1 MLKHLF
7 TYPMDFKI
15 YNMKKSILILFS
27 LFSFSI
33 AFAQSGYNLEFS
45 QAILVESST
54 MTVPSG
60 KVWKVVSV
68 QRSNHGNGGVKIN
81 INGLDVSVGGATSD
95 GVATGS
101 FPIWLPAGST
111 ISTGIYVHFIS
122 VVEFNL
128 ISN

>member
-1 MLKHLF
+1 
-7 TYPMDFKI
+7 
-15 YNMKKSILILFS
+15 MKKSILILFS
-27 LFSFSI
+27 LFTFSI

-45 QAILVESST
+45 QAILVENST

-68 QRSNHGNGGVKIN
+68 QRDDISAFNARID
-81 INGLDVSVGGATSD
+81 INGSEIYVGGGYQD
-95 GVATGS
+95 GVTQHQRVS
-101 FPIWLPAGST
+101 KFSETFPIWLPSGST
-111 ISTGIYVHFIS
+111 IKAGTGIQFVS

>member
-1 MLKHLF
+1 
-7 TYPMDFKI
+7 
-15 YNMKKSILILFS
+15 MKKIILILFS
-27 LFSFSI
+27 LFTFSI

-45 QAILVESST
+45 QAILVDNST

-68 QRSNHGNGGVKIN
+68 QRTGTQGAVEIN
-81 INGLDVSVGGATSD
+81 INGQNVYVGGASYD
-95 GVATGS
+95 GTATGS

-111 ISTGIYVHFIS
+111 ISAETYVHFIS

>member
-1 MLKHLF
+1 
-7 TYPMDFKI
+7 
-15 YNMKKSILILFS
+15 MKKTILILFS
-27 LFSFSI
+27 LFSCSI

-45 QAILVESST
+45 QAILVENST

-68 QRSNHGNGGVKIN
+68 QRSTASSSSGSSKVS
-81 INGLDVSVGGATSD
+81 INGQDVMVGGHTLD
-95 GVATGS
+95 GSATGS

-111 ISTGIYVHFIS
+111 ISAEDYVHFIS

>member
-1 MLKHLF
+1 
-7 TYPMDFKI
+7 
-15 YNMKKSILILFS
+15 MKKSILILFS

-45 QAILVESST
+45 QAILVEGSSLS
-54 MTVPSG
+54 VPSG

-68 QRSNHGNGGVKIN
+68 QRNNASNYTCSII
-81 INGLDVSVGGATSD
+81 INGSEIFVGGGKAHGQSNSNSYAKTSFSE
-95 GVATGS
+95 T
-101 FPIWLPAGST
+101 FPIWLPTGTTIAAGT
-111 ISTGIYVHFIS
+111 DVQFVS

>member
-1 MLKHLF
+1 
-7 TYPMDFKI
+7 
-15 YNMKKSILILFS
+15 MKKSILILFS
-27 LFSFSI
+27 LFSFSF

-45 QAILVESST
+45 QAILIENGNT

-68 QRSNHGNGGVKIN
+68 LASNTNSPQKKVI
-81 INGLDVSVGGATSD
+81 INGTSSYI
-95 GVATGS
+95 GKPGEI
-101 FPIWLPAGST
+101 PLWLPAGTT
-111 ISTGIYVHFIS
+111 IRPDTYSSITTEFIS

>member
-1 MLKHLF
+1 
-7 TYPMDFKI
+7 
-15 YNMKKSILILFS
+15 MKKSILILFS

>member
-1 MLKHLF
+1 
-7 TYPMDFKI
+7 
-15 YNMKKSILILFS
+15 MKKSILTLFS

-45 QAILVESST
+45 QAILVENST

-68 QRSNHGNGGVKIN
+68 QRSGYSVNNNRIE
-81 INGLDVSVGGATSD
+81 INGQLVYVGGATSA
-95 GVATGS
+95 GNATGS

-111 ISTGIYVHFIS
+111 IAASQYVQFLS